1 MDCRDYPYDP
11 SKVTPELRPLFAYL
25 QAELG
30 AEYEIWVRVE
40 DFERRI
46 SAGVVNPSL
55 QLAARIPLQQGLVPL
70 RNALTSADI
79 AAIRQHLTSNAT
91 KDLVI

>member
-1 MDCRDYPYDP
+1 MECRDYLYDP

-30 AEYEIWVRVE
+30 TDYEIWVRVE

-46 SAGVVNPSL
+46 SAGVVNPSRKL
-55 QLAARIPLQQGLVPL
+55 VARIPLQQGLVTL
-70 RNALTSADI
+70 RMALTSADI

-91 KDLVI
+91 EDLVI

>member
-1 MDCRDYPYDP
+1 MECRDYLYDP

-30 AEYEIWVRVE
+30 TDYEIWVRVE

-46 SAGVVNPSL
+46 SAGVVNHHGSSRLAYPCNKDSSPS
-55 QLAARIPLQQGLVPL
+55 ARRSLL
-70 RNALTSADI
+70 RALPPFANI
-79 AAIRQHLTSNAT
+79 
-91 KDLVI
+91 